1 MAVVSVAI
9 LISFHLKNQ
18 PSPLE
23 RKIALPFGIIFW
35 FLALACLASGTAN
48 YIKTVEKYSKRQAL
62 VQTGWKTQLVSTHPS
77 YRHPCGMLLTLSPG
91 LYSCR
96 DVDRGC
102 MCAILVDKCWS
113 KEANPMR
120 QSNEMVMVDG

>member
-35 FLALACLASGTAN
+35 FLSLACLASGTAN

-62 VQTGWKTQLVSTHPS
+62 VQTGWKTQLVTICL
-77 YRHPCGMLLTLSPG
+77 PCFGSMLLTPASG
-91 LYSCR
+91 LYSSR
-96 DVDRGC
+96 DFNCGR
-102 MCAILVDKCWS
+102 MCALLVDKCWS
-113 KEANPMR
+113 KEANPVRCSGKWLMADD
-120 QSNEMVMVDG
+120 S

>member
-62 VQTGWKTQLVSTHPS
+62 VQTGWKTQMVSPGLPS
-77 YRHPCGMLLTLSPG
+77 SCDMLLTPNPG
-91 LYSCR
+91 LHNCR
-96 DVDRGC
+96 DFDRGC
-102 MCAILVDKCWS
+102 MCAVSVDKRRS
-113 KEANPMR
+113 KAANPLR
-120 QSNEMVMVDG
+120 